1 MSTYPTPPAAPTPP
15 SQRMSG
21 RRRAILIAGW
31 LVSVAVAF
39 GVGTQVP
46 LGAGAT
52 GARADAAATP
62 APTDA
67 PAATPS
73 PTQTA
78 DPALETFLLSLPR
91 RQADDPRALG
101 RVDAPVVLTNWSD
114 YRCPFCAKWH
124 QETLPE
130 LQAAVDAGTLRIE
143 FRDLVIFGEE
153 SEDAAVA
160 ARAAGVQGR
169 FWQFQEAVF
178 AAAPASG
185 HPEITRA
192 DLVTFARQAGVADL
206 TAFEA
211 ALDDEEL
218 RTAVR
223 QDTAEAQGFGISG
236 TPFFVVGAQVIN
248 GAQPIQVFQQ
258 AIAAES
264 SR

>member
-1 MSTYPTPPAAPTPP
+1 MSTDPTPPAAPTPP
-15 SQRMSG
+15 PQGMSG

-31 LVSVAVAF
+31 LISVAVAF
-39 GVGTQVP
+39 GIGTQVP
-46 LGAGAT
+46 LGASAT

-62 APTDA
+62 AQT
-67 PAATPS
+67 AAPS

-78 DPALETFLLSLPR
+78 DPELEKFLLSLPR

-124 QETLPE
+124 QETLPQ
-130 LQAAVDAGTLRIE
+130 LQAAVDAGTLRVE

-206 TAFEA
+206 AAFEA
-211 ALDDEEL
+211 ALDDEAL

-223 QDTAEAQGFGISG
+223 HDTAEAQGLGISG
-236 TPFFVVGAQVIN
+236 TPFFVVGAQVVN
-248 GAQPIQVFQQ
+248 GALPIQVFQQ
-258 AIAAES
+258 AITAEA

>member
-15 SQRMSG
+15 PQRGING
-21 RRRAILIAGW
+21 RRQAIAVAAWLI
-31 LVSVAVAF
+31 SVAVAF
-39 GVGTQVP
+39 GIGTQVP

-52 GARADAAATP
+52 AARPDVAATAAQPDARAA
-62 APTDA
+62 
-67 PAATPS
+67 S

-78 DPALETFLLSLPR
+78 DPELEKFLLALPR
-91 RQADDPRALG
+91 RQAGDPLALG
-101 RVDAPVVLTNWSD
+101 RADAPVVLTNWSD

-124 QETLPE
+124 QETLPQ

-153 SEDAAVA
+153 SEQAAVA

-185 HPEITRA
+185 HPEIARA
-192 DLVTFARQAGVADL
+192 DLVAFARQAGVADL
-206 TAFEA
+206 AAFEA
-211 ALDDEEL
+211 ALDDEAL
-218 RTAVR
+218 RALVR

-236 TPFFVVGAQVIN
+236 TPFFVVGGQVLN
-248 GAQPIQVFQQ
+248 GAQPIQAFQQ